1 MTRGMLRENG
11 TTKGQNLRSACM
23 DMLYAAGQKF
33 PAFSGHIYYMNRT
46 PPPPFCYCLF
56 LYIMILLYLSGGGV
70 YAIKKYAIS
79 GKKFSPPTHRVVRI
93 LKNAPHI
100 SQKPANARSHLPV
113 FSFVSIRTAAWISGS
128 FGFVRFAGF
137 RRLAVACLLPG

>member
-11 TTKGQNLRSACM
+11 TTKGQNLRAACM

-46 PPPPFCYCLF
+46 PPPP
-56 LYIMILLYLSGGGV
+56 ILLLFILVYHDFTIFIGV

>member
-1 MTRGMLRENG
+1 MISHNYTDWYDVQLFGIPAYG
-11 TTKGQNLRSACM
+11 TGQVS
-23 DMLYAAGQKF
+23 YSF
-33 PAFSGHIYYMNRT
+33 T
-46 PPPPFCYCLF
+46 PILF
-56 LYIMILLYLSGGGV
+56 LFILVYHDFTIFIGV

-137 RRLAVACLLPG
+137 RRLAGACLLPG